1 MDKEITIEDYNSNWF
16 KQFEVEKFRLK
27 EILADKVIS
36 IEHIG
41 NRFVESLGAK
51 PILNI
56 AIGVNNL
63 EVVSDFIEP
72 LKQIGYEII
81 SLNLKKYPKFL
92 LIIILYN

>member
-1 MDKEITIEDYNSNWF
+1 M
-16 KQFEVEKFRLK
+16 
-27 EILADKVIS
+27 
-36 IEHIG
+36 G

-56 AIGVNNL
+56 AIGVNDL

-72 LKQIGYEII
+72 LKQIGYEFI
-81 SLNLKKYPKFL
+81 SLNLKKYAKFL